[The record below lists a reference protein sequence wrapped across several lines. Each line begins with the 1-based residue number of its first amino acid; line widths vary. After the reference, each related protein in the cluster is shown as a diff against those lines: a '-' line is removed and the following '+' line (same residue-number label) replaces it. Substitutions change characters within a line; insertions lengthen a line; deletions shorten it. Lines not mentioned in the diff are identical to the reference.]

1 MRMIARILRKIVEIR
16 KQGNAGSLGYV
27 SFIGWIATRVTIGA
41 DHTVE
46 GGGSLKPE
54 SRIHRSAQQ
63 NFCTLLKFITL
74 WKEWNG
80 WGYEVVSEKCTV
92 CGYTWKKKEKSNKY

>member
-1 MRMIARILRKIVEIR
+1 MRFEIGKKRLVIEPVESERCLDEDDSRNRKIVEIR

-54 SRIHRSAQQ
+54 SRIHHSAQHY
-63 NFCTLLKFITL
+63 FFIL
-74 WKEWNG
+74 
-80 WGYEVVSEKCTV
+80 
-92 CGYTWKKKEKSNKY
+92 